1 MKNKIK
7 LDKAY
12 ELDNEP
18 VTILKLQAGNRYGS
32 VPGLDDSELADPD
45 ELERQILIQEFEP
58 ILALPVK
65 VRKSWRCHGVD
76 GEGCVDFGAFGT
88 VDFSRTMPEFD
99 RVRYKADKLKEKL
112 KDVVIMFSIVKE
124 RMPRRTKYLVLKY
137 IKMGIIELEHIA
149 DADMYALARL
159 YLRARH
165 LRNQIADLREVNRL
179 RQEQRLQAFWES
191 KSLL

>member
-7 LDKAY
+7 LDEAY

-18 VTILKLQAGNRYGS
+18 VTTLNLRSGSRYGS

-45 ELERQILIQEFEP
+45 ELERQILVQEFEP
-58 ILALPVK
+58 VLALPVK
-65 VRKSWRCHGVD
+65 VRKSRFHHGVD

-99 RVRYKADKLKEKL
+99 RVRYNADKLKERL

-124 RMPRRTKYLVLKY
+124 RMPGRTKYLVLKY
-137 IKMGIIELEHIA
+137 LKMEIIELEHIA
-149 DADMYALARL
+149 DADMFSLARL

-165 LRNQIADLREVNRL
+165 LRNQIADLREVSRL

-191 KSLL
+191 